1 MRKII
6 PWIVLVLLAA
16 IALFW
21 WITRPLP
28 VLTVTTWPGFYGR
41 AQETALMRPYANS
54 HRVDVHIALYDG
66 GLTGLRRAVASRAY
80 GGDVIDFELPDAIEA
95 CDAGLL
101 EPIDQGKL
109 PPGADGAAAGRDFV
123 PGALGRC
130 WVGNVVYSRLI
141 AYAPGA
147 GPAPRSVA
155 DFFDLAKFPGRR
167 ALARGSAKYNLELA
181 LLADGAKPGEVY
193 ALLATDAGVARALHK
208 LDSIRNAILW
218 YDGTDEA
225 PALVESGQAR
235 FALLPNNA
243 IYDAATHHK
252 RLTAL
257 WDGQLYEFDV
267 FGVPKGDPRRDRA
280 MDFIRFATGSAPLA
294 AMAGWVP
301 YGPARRSS
309 LALVGKNPD
318 LGIAMRPFLPTE
330 PAHFRTAFAVDDAWW
345 QAHDTAIEMRWQ
357 DWLAGR

>member
-1 MRKII
+1 MRKLV
-6 PWIVLVLLAA
+6 PWIVLVLLLA

-21 WITRPLP
+21 WTTRPLP
-28 VLTVTTWPGFYGR
+28 VLTVMTWPGFYGR

-54 HRVDVHIALYDG
+54 HRVDVHVALYDG
-66 GLTGLRRAVASRAY
+66 GLTGLRRAVAGHAY
-80 GGDVIDFELPDAIEA
+80 GGDVIDFELPDAIAA

-101 EPIDQGKL
+101 ERVDPGKL
-109 PPGADGAAAGRDFV
+109 PPGADGAPASRDFV
-123 PGALGRC
+123 KGALGRC
-130 WVGNVVYSRLI
+130 WAGNVVYSRLI

-147 GPAPRSVA
+147 GAAPHSLA

-193 ALLATDAGVARALHK
+193 ALLATDAGLARALHK
-208 LDSIRNAILW
+208 LDSIRGAILW
-218 YDGTDEA
+218 YDSTDDA
-225 PALVESGQAR
+225 AALVENGRAR
-235 FALLPNNA
+235 FALLPNSS
-243 IYDAATHHK
+243 IYDAATHHRK
-252 RLTAL
+252 LAAL

-267 FGVPKGDPRRDRA
+267 FGVPKGDPKRDKA

-309 LALVGKNPD
+309 LALVGRNPD
-318 LGIAMRPFLPTE
+318 LGIAMGPFLPTE
-330 PAHFRTAFAVDDAWW
+330 PSHFRTAFAVDDVWW
-345 QAHDTAIEMRWQ
+345 QAHDAAVEARWQ
-357 DWLAGR
+357 DWLAAR